1 MAACAQNEASSHR
14 HLSDLLAP
22 LSFRPE
28 ELAERLLARFGT
40 IGMVAE
46 APESE
51 LRNCSLYGER
61 WVESFLSIRQLV
73 RDGQRERVLRSSF
86 DGRSEDL
93 HRYLLGRMGSLR
105 SELILCF
112 FCDASGFIIAK
123 EIMAEG
129 AEDSVSLPLR
139 LVFSRAL
146 SLDARRIAFAHNHPS
161 GSAEPSRDD
170 IGRTAELICM
180 ADRLGIAVEDHLVV
194 GRRHVVSM
202 KARGLL

>member
-1 MAACAQNEASSHR
+1 M
-14 HLSDLLAP
+14 AP
-22 LSFRPE
+22 LAFRPD

-40 IGMVAE
+40 IGTIAE

-86 DGRSEDL
+86 DGSSTDL
-93 HRYLLGRMGSLR
+93 HRYLLGRMGRLR

-129 AEDSVSLPLR
+129 AEDNVSLPLR

-146 SLDARRIAFAHNHPS
+146 ALDARRIALAHNHPS
-161 GSAEPSRDD
+161 GSPEPSKEDVQ
-170 IGRTAELICM
+170 RTHELVRMAE
-180 ADRLGIAVEDHLVV
+180 RLGIAVDDHLVV
-194 GRRHVVSM
+194 GRRQVVSM
-202 KARGLL
+202 RARGLF